1 MQFMSAHEKLNFIRS
16 EFNLGRN
23 PGSSKNTVDFSKE
36 DEILNAFDPGKIVRI
51 TEKQR
56 EFLLEHLKEKRRDTI
71 VDDDYITRQGS
82 LATSQMSR
90 GSVSTH
96 HGGSLHIAGFGEAH
110 NFLYDEDGSG
120 KYQVNNLNGS
130 NSLMDSE
137 NNNWKPGRSM
147 SEGNLDDS
155 RDSNGVPLTT
165 EQKKSR
171 IQEKM
176 KKKLE

>member
-1 MQFMSAHEKLNFIRS
+1 
-16 EFNLGRN
+16 
-23 PGSSKNTVDFSKE
+23 
-36 DEILNAFDPGKIVRI
+36 
-51 TEKQR
+51 
-56 EFLLEHLKEKRRDTI
+56 
-71 VDDDYITRQGS
+71 
-82 LATSQMSR
+82 
-90 GSVSTH
+90 
-96 HGGSLHIAGFGEAH
+96 
-110 NFLYDEDGSG
+110 
-120 KYQVNNLNGS
+120 
-130 NSLMDSE
+130 MDSE